1 MVKEA
6 LGYKFHWAVADYLQ
20 RAARH
25 LASESDVE
33 QAYALGKAAVEKAI
47 EGKNSIMPT
56 VVRESSSPYK
66 WSIGEAPLSEVA
78 NVEKMM
84 PNDFIS
90 ADGYGITDKCR
101 EYLYP
106 LIQGEAYPPYKA
118 NGLPDYVTLKLN
130 GVARRLPDFEL

>member
-1 MVKEA
+1 
-6 LGYKFHWAVADYLQ
+6 VADYLQ

-33 QAYALGKAAVEKAI
+33 QAYALGAAAVEKAL

-56 VVRESSSPYK
+56 VVRESSTPYK

-84 PNDFIS
+84 PMDFIS
-90 ADGYGITDKCR
+90 GDGYGITDKCK

-106 LIQGEAYPPYKA
+106 LIKGEAYPEYDD
-118 NGLPDYVTLKLN
+118 NGMPKYVTLKNQSIPRKLES
-130 GVARRLPDFEL
+130 FEL